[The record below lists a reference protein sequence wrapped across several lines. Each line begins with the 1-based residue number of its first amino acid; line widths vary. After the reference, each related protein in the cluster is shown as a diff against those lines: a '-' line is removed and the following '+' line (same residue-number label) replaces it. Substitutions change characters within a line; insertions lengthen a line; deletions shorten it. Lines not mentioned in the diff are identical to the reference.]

1 MFNIHVVTKNI
12 YKLIKKVK
20 IIFSTTL
27 APPNILNKDWR
38 TCLSNNYHHHV
49 LMILLPLHQASL
61 MHKSPQT
68 CKIIHGMRPVGCNEQ
83 STDLRILW

>member
-1 MFNIHVVTKNI
+1 MFNLHVVPKNI

-20 IIFSTTL
+20 IIFSQHL
-27 APPNILNKDWR
+27 HHNILNKDWR

-49 LMILLPLHQASL
+49 LMILLPLHPASL

-83 STDLRILW
+83 STDLKILW